1 MKPEST
7 KKFGKAL
14 HRPIRARQQLGKYRI
29 ERKIGE
35 GGFATVYA
43 ATDTIEGIRVAIKI
57 PHEHYVSDELLENFR
72 QEVRVA
78 AKLDHPHVLA
88 LKDASIIDGR
98 FVVVTLLGNQ
108 TLQDRLQ
115 KRLSTLKALEYAEQM
130 IAAVAYVHECG
141 LIHCDIK
148 PDNFIIFDDDH
159 LRLADFGIAKVSR
172 KTIEGSGTGTIGHMS
187 LEQAMG
193 RPSMRSDVFS
203 LGLIIYRMLA
213 GFWPEYP
220 FDWPPPGA
228 ANLRRKFVHP
238 DMISLIRKSISSRPR
253 DRFSDATRM
262 QEQFDIVY
270 PKTMR
275 HLRNKKAGN
284 RK

>member
-1 MKPEST
+1 M
-7 KKFGKAL
+7 
-14 HRPIRARQQLGKYRI
+14 AR
-29 ERKIGE
+29 E
-35 GGFATVYA
+35 GFATVFA
-43 ATDTIEGIRVAIKI
+43 ATDTIEGIKVAIKV
-57 PHEHYVSDELLENFR
+57 PHEHYVSDELLDVFR
-72 QEVRVA
+72 QEVRLA

-108 TLQDRLQ
+108 TLDDRLR
-115 KRLSTLKALEYAEQM
+115 KRLSTVKALEYAEQM
-130 IAAVAYVHECG
+130 ISAVSYAHEFG

-148 PDNFIIFDDDH
+148 PDNFILFDDDH

-228 ANLRRKFVHP
+228 ASLRRKSIHP
-238 DMISLIRKSISSRPR
+238 DMIALIRKSISPRPR
-253 DRFSDATRM
+253 DRFSNAIRM
-262 QEQFDIVY
+262 EEQFELVY
-270 PKTMR
+270 PKTLR
-275 HLRNKKAGN
+275 HLR
-284 RK
+284 RKQSEKRP